1 MPGRRH
7 SRCRGGGLRCIREQG
22 ETGRTASRHLREL
35 SACAVPQ
42 RLEQH
47 ADLGTEMLRRRKKV
61 IAVLDNLPRRPSV
74 RGNDVLRKTV
84 PTTGE
89 GAEHGRG
96 RQHRVRPCK
105 NDMPVRGRVDG
116 IKDVPD
122 PSHTAGHAGKADR
135 HIGAEIAGESGKRF
149 RIDPMRRLAI
159 QKPKHRCG
167 IARPAAKTGADRNI
181 LLNRDGKRPDHAT
194 DGAVSV
200 YGAKADIVRLAGKQR
215 RKRARHLDTVVSG
228 GRANRQPVAELG
240 EDDGRIQ

>member
-7 SRCRGGGLRCIREQG
+7 SRCGGGGLRRVREQG
-22 ETGRTASRHLREL
+22 ETGRTASRHLRGL
-35 SACAVPQ
+35 GAGAVSQ
-42 RLEQH
+42 RLEQQ
-47 ADLGTEMLRRRKKV
+47 ADLGTETSRRCKKI

-74 RGNDVLRKTV
+74 RGNDVLRKTG
-84 PTTGE
+84 PATGE

-105 NDMPVRGRVDG
+105 NDMPVWGRVDG

-122 PSHTAGHAGKADR
+122 PSHTACHAGKADR
-135 HIGAEIAGESGKRF
+135 HIGTEIGGESGKRV

-159 QKPKHRCG
+159 QIPKHRRR

-181 LLNRDGKRPDHAT
+181 LFNRDGKRTDRAT

-200 YGAKADIVRLAGKQR
+200 YGAKADIVRLPASSVAKGPVTSILSLR
-215 RKRARHLDTVVSG
+215 RPDEPSACRR
-228 GRANRQPVAELG
+228 RR
-240 EDDGRIQ
+240 